1 MDAVKAT
8 IAVRKENCI
17 IVRGDESVGVIS
29 DNNSEDGGHRRKSAC
44 FYICISELVS
54 P

>member
-17 IVRGDESVGVIS
+17 IVRGDESAGVIL
-29 DNNSEDGGHRRKSAC
+29 DDNSEDGGAQEEVGLLLYLH
-44 FYICISELVS
+44 
-54 P
+54 